1 MSRENNS
8 TDVILHNGKVLTVDP
23 TDSTH
28 QSIAILGERIQA
40 VGSDGDVLNLAGP
53 DTQIFDLQGLTI
65 IPGIIDIH
73 AHMDREG
80 LKGIFPSLQG
90 ACSID
95 EILAIIKQ
103 EVSTKRPGEWV
114 VMMPIGDPP
123 NYVDMPESLKEGH
136 WPTRWQ
142 LDQVSPDNP
151 VYIKGIWTPWNVPPS
166 VSIANS
172 MALGLAGI
180 DRDVQSP
187 DPTVIIERNA
197 DGEPNGVF
205 IDNNRYPTVEFT
217 LMKVVPR
224 FTHAQRVSALKES
237 MRAYNSVGTTGIYEG
252 HGVAPESLKVYREVW
267 DANEMTVR
275 ADLVISPYWDSVS
288 EAEIDIVRWAHS
300 ASGQGFGDSMLRTTG
315 IYIQYRGEEFLSRA
329 RSAELPYTGWA
340 GFAESYNPP
349 DRFRELA
356 HVAARNGLRVNTL
369 VRGVLDEVLD
379 IFEEVHKEIPIDGK
393 RWVINHVLHTSPEQL
408 EHIQRLGLVVET
420 IPLTEL
426 WLRGASFM
434 DDSALADGSVAHR
447 SYIEHGVHFGL
458 GTDNKPYNPFI
469 TLWSA
474 IARRE
479 RKTGRVIGPTQCLTR
494 MEALRAMTMGGA
506 YFSFEEN
513 RRGSL
518 EPGKLADLAV
528 LSKDLLTIDDEEI
541 PELRSLLTMVG
552 GKIVY
557 QIEGQ

>member
-1 MSRENNS
+1 
-8 TDVILHNGKVLTVDP
+8 
-23 TDSTH
+23 
-28 QSIAILGERIQA
+28 
-40 VGSDGDVLNLAGP
+40 
-53 DTQIFDLQGLTI
+53 
-65 IPGIIDIH
+65 
-73 AHMDREG
+73 MDREG

-252 HGVAPESLKVYREVW
+252 HGVAQSYSRFTGK
-267 DANEMTVR
+267 
-275 ADLVISPYWDSVS
+275 
-288 EAEIDIVRWAHS
+288 
-300 ASGQGFGDSMLRTTG
+300 SGMRT
-315 IYIQYRGEEFLSRA
+315 
-329 RSAELPYTGWA
+329 
-340 GFAESYNPP
+340 
-349 DRFRELA
+349 
-356 HVAARNGLRVNTL
+356 
-369 VRGVLDEVLD
+369 
-379 IFEEVHKEIPIDGK
+379 K
-393 RWVINHVLHTSPEQL
+393 
-408 EHIQRLGLVVET
+408 
-420 IPLTEL
+420 
-426 WLRGASFM
+426 
-434 DDSALADGSVAHR
+434 
-447 SYIEHGVHFGL
+447 
-458 GTDNKPYNPFI
+458 
-469 TLWSA
+469 
-474 IARRE
+474 
-479 RKTGRVIGPTQCLTR
+479 
-494 MEALRAMTMGGA
+494 
-506 YFSFEEN
+506 
-513 RRGSL
+513 
-518 EPGKLADLAV
+518 
-528 LSKDLLTIDDEEI
+528 
-541 PELRSLLTMVG
+541 
-552 GKIVY
+552 
-557 QIEGQ
+557 